1 VTPAMCLW
9 LLGREGAS
17 PPAGGS
23 ETGKAP
29 AKPAAS
35 VFGSPPLVRLLT
47 FLYLKTLSPVL
58 NFPKVTIG
66 FAVLLC
72 GVAAAAVPFL
82 GGEFLPD
89 FRESNFVVF
98 MGGRPDSS
106 LAESR
111 RMGVLVSERLQAING
126 VRSVAQQIGRAD
138 LSEDTWGPNISELW
152 ITLDSD
158 ADSDAVLHDINK
170 SLENVPGAVFQTK
183 QFLRERIDEVLTGA
197 TSDIVIRVIGP
208 ELDKLRQQA
217 ELIRDAIAGI
227 AGVND
232 LQVES
237 QVNVPQVEVLIRPRE
252 AARFGFTVGAL
263 NADIQTLLR
272 GTTVGQVYDQ
282 DRVFDVVVR
291 AHPDIRRDPQSLG
304 ELRIDAPTGEF
315 IPLNTVTD
323 ISVNHAANL
332 INREQASRRIL
343 ITCNA
348 NGRDVASVI
357 ADIQTRLAAQVSLL
371 PGYRIE
377 YAGEHAA
384 RAEAQSRLLLL
395 SAAALLGIFML
406 LYLDL
411 QSMRLSLLVM
421 LSVPLACVGGVAAI
435 VLTGG
440 NVSLG
445 SLVGFVTV
453 FGIAVRNG
461 ILLITSFRHL
471 QASEPTLSTREI
483 IVRGAGERLAPILM
497 TAGSTAL
504 ALFPLIIHGNLP
516 GHEIEHPMAIVIV
529 GGLMSSTFLTLYV
542 LPVLCRRSVET

>member
-1 VTPAMCLW
+1 MCLW

-170 SLENVPGAVFQTK
+170 SLENVPVPCFKPSSFCGNALTK
-183 QFLRERIDEVLTGA
+183 
-197 TSDIVIRVIGP
+197 
-208 ELDKLRQQA
+208 
-217 ELIRDAIAGI
+217 
-227 AGVND
+227 
-232 LQVES
+232 
-237 QVNVPQVEVLIRPRE
+237 
-252 AARFGFTVGAL
+252 
-263 NADIQTLLR
+263 
-272 GTTVGQVYDQ
+272 
-282 DRVFDVVVR
+282 
-291 AHPDIRRDPQSLG
+291 
-304 ELRIDAPTGEF
+304 
-315 IPLNTVTD
+315 
-323 ISVNHAANL
+323 
-332 INREQASRRIL
+332 
-343 ITCNA
+343 C
-348 NGRDVASVI
+348 
-357 ADIQTRLAAQVSLL
+357 
-371 PGYRIE
+371 
-377 YAGEHAA
+377 
-384 RAEAQSRLLLL
+384 
-395 SAAALLGIFML
+395 
-406 LYLDL
+406 
-411 QSMRLSLLVM
+411 
-421 LSVPLACVGGVAAI
+421 
-435 VLTGG
+435 
-440 NVSLG
+440 
-445 SLVGFVTV
+445 
-453 FGIAVRNG
+453 
-461 ILLITSFRHL
+461 
-471 QASEPTLSTREI
+471 
-483 IVRGAGERLAPILM
+483 
-497 TAGSTAL
+497 
-504 ALFPLIIHGNLP
+504 
-516 GHEIEHPMAIVIV
+516 
-529 GGLMSSTFLTLYV
+529 
-542 LPVLCRRSVET
+542 